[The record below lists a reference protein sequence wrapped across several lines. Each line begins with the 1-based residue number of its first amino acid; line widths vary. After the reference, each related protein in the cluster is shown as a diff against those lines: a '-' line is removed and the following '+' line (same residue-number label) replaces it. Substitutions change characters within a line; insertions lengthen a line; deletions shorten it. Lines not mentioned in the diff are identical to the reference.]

1 MGISRNM
8 ILYERKSTNLQID
21 MKKKTTDEKTEQKEQ
36 VVADQETTDTT
47 TGQQNTEGQDAEQMA
62 AAVEKEMENLSREIS
77 DLKDKNLRLMA
88 EFDNYRKRTLKE
100 KSELIL
106 NGGEDVLKKL
116 LPLVD
121 DFERAIQAMETSTDT
136 QAVKDGIDLIYAK
149 LMSFLNENGVTAIPT
164 ENEDFNTDLH
174 EAVTTFPA
182 PSEEMKG
189 KIIECISKGY
199 SLREKVIRYSKVI
212 VGE

>member
-1 MGISRNM
+1 
-8 ILYERKSTNLQID
+8 
-21 MKKKTTDEKTEQKEQ
+21 MKKKTTDETTEQKEQ
-36 VVADQETTDTT
+36 VVADQETTDTA
-47 TGQQNTEGQDAEQMA
+47 TGQNNTEGQDAEQMA
-62 AAVEKEMENLSREIS
+62 ATVEKEMESLSREIS

-149 LMSFLNENGVTAIPT
+149 LMSFLNENGVTSIPT

>member
-1 MGISRNM
+1 
-8 ILYERKSTNLQID
+8 
-21 MKKKTTDEKTEQKEQ
+21 MKKKVSEEIKEQQEPVTETPETSATEQNIKSEDPTGEVASDECNKETISLK
-36 VVADQETTDTT
+36 QE
-47 TGQQNTEGQDAEQMA
+47 
-62 AAVEKEMENLSREIS
+62 VS

-88 EFDNYRKRTLKE
+88 EFDNFRKRTLKE

-121 DFERAIQAMETSTDT
+121 DFERALQAMETSTD
-136 QAVKDGIDLIYAK
+136 AVALKEGLDLIYAK
-149 LMSFLNENGVTAIPT
+149 LISFLRENGVQSIPT
-164 ENEDFNTDLH
+164 ENEVFNTDLH

-189 KIIECISKGY
+189 KIIDCVSKGY
-199 SLREKVIRYSKVI
+199 TLREKVIRYSKVV

>member
-1 MGISRNM
+1 M

-21 MKKKTTDEKTEQKEQ
+21 MKKKTTDQTTEQKEQ
-36 VVADQETTDTT
+36 VVADQETTDTA
-47 TGQQNTEGQDAEQMA
+47 TGQKNTEGQDAEQMA
-62 AAVEKEMENLSREIS
+62 ATVEKEIESLSREIN

>member
-1 MGISRNM
+1 
-8 ILYERKSTNLQID
+8 
-21 MKKKTTDEKTEQKEQ
+21 MKKKTTDQTTEQKEQ
-36 VVADQETTDTT
+36 VVADQETTDTAS
-47 TGQQNTEGQDAEQMA
+47 GQKNTEGQDAEQMA
-62 AAVEKEMENLSREIS
+62 ATVEKEIESLSREIN

>member
-1 MGISRNM
+1 
-8 ILYERKSTNLQID
+8 

-36 VVADQETTDTT
+36 VVADQETTDTA
-47 TGQQNTEGQDAEQMA
+47 TGQKNTEGQDAEQMA
-62 AAVEKEMENLSREIS
+62 ATVEKEIESLSREIN

>member
-1 MGISRNM
+1 M

-21 MKKKTTDEKTEQKEQ
+21 MKKKTTDETTEQKEQ
-36 VVADQETTDTT
+36 VVADQETTDTA
-47 TGQQNTEGQDAEQMA
+47 TGQNNTEGQDAEQMA
-62 AAVEKEMENLSREIS
+62 ATVEKEIESLSREIN

>member
-1 MGISRNM
+1 
-8 ILYERKSTNLQID
+8 
-21 MKKKTTDEKTEQKEQ
+21 MKKKTTDQTTEQKEQ
-36 VVADQETTDTT
+36 VVADQETTDTA
-47 TGQQNTEGQDAEQMA
+47 TGQKNTEGQDAEQMA
-62 AAVEKEMENLSREIS
+62 ATVEKEIESLSREIN

-121 DFERAIQAMETSTDT
+121 DFERAIHAMETSTDA

>member
-1 MGISRNM
+1 
-8 ILYERKSTNLQID
+8 

-36 VVADQETTDTT
+36 VVADQETTDTA
-47 TGQQNTEGQDAEQMA
+47 TGQKNTEGQDAEQMA
-62 AAVEKEMENLSREIS
+62 ATVEKEIESLSREIN

-121 DFERAIQAMETSTDT
+121 DFERAIHAMETSTDT

>member
-1 MGISRNM
+1 
-8 ILYERKSTNLQID
+8 
-21 MKKKTTDEKTEQKEQ
+21 MKKKTTDQTTEQKEQ
-36 VVADQETTDTT
+36 VMADQETTDTA
-47 TGQQNTEGQDAEQMA
+47 TGQNNTEGQDAEQMA
-62 AAVEKEMENLSREIS
+62 ATVEKEMESLSREIS

>member
-1 MGISRNM
+1 
-8 ILYERKSTNLQID
+8 
-21 MKKKTTDEKTEQKEQ
+21 MKKKTTDQTTEQKEQ
-36 VVADQETTDTT
+36 VVADQETTDTA
-47 TGQQNTEGQDAEQMA
+47 TGQKNTEGQDAEQMA
-62 AAVEKEMENLSREIS
+62 ATVEKEIESLSREIN

>member
-1 MGISRNM
+1 
-8 ILYERKSTNLQID
+8 
-21 MKKKTTDEKTEQKEQ
+21 MKKKTTDETTEQKEQ
-36 VVADQETTDTT
+36 VVADQETTDTA
-47 TGQQNTEGQDAEQMA
+47 TGQNNTEGQDAEQMA
-62 AAVEKEMENLSREIS
+62 ATVEKEIESLSREIN

>member
-1 MGISRNM
+1 M
-8 ILYERKSTNLQID
+8 ILHERKSTNLQID
-21 MKKKTTDEKTEQKEQ
+21 MKKKTTDETTEQKEQ
-36 VVADQETTDTT
+36 VVADQETTDTA
-47 TGQQNTEGQDAEQMA
+47 TGQNNTEGQDAEQMA
-62 AAVEKEMENLSREIS
+62 ATVEKEMESLSREIS

>member
-1 MGISRNM
+1 
-8 ILYERKSTNLQID
+8 
-21 MKKKTTDEKTEQKEQ
+21 MKKKTTDQTTEQKEQ
-36 VVADQETTDTT
+36 VVADQETTDTA
-47 TGQQNTEGQDAEQMA
+47 TGQNNTEGQDAEQMA
-62 AAVEKEMENLSREIS
+62 ATVEKEIESLSREIN

-136 QAVKDGIDLIYAK
+136 QAVKDGIDLIYTK

>member
-1 MGISRNM
+1 
-8 ILYERKSTNLQID
+8 
-21 MKKKTTDEKTEQKEQ
+21 MKKKTTDQTTEQKEQ
-36 VVADQETTDTT
+36 VVADQETTDTA
-47 TGQQNTEGQDAEQMA
+47 TGQNNTEGQDAEQMA
-62 AAVEKEMENLSREIS
+62 ATVEKEIESLSREIN

>member
-1 MGISRNM
+1 M

-21 MKKKTTDEKTEQKEQ
+21 MKKKTTDQTTEQKEQ
-36 VVADQETTDTT
+36 VVADQETTDTA
-47 TGQQNTEGQDAEQMA
+47 TGQKNTEGQDAEQMA
-62 AAVEKEMENLSREIS
+62 ATVEKEIESLSREIN

-121 DFERAIQAMETSTDT
+121 DFERAIHAMETSTDT

>member
-1 MGISRNM
+1 M
-8 ILYERKSTNLQID
+8 ILHERKSTNLQID
-21 MKKKTTDEKTEQKEQ
+21 MKKKTTDETTEQKEK
-36 VVADQETTDTT
+36 VMADQETTDTA
-47 TGQQNTEGQDAEQMA
+47 TGQNNTEGQDAEQMA
-62 AAVEKEMENLSREIS
+62 ATVEKEIESLSREIN

>member
-1 MGISRNM
+1 
-8 ILYERKSTNLQID
+8 
-21 MKKKTTDEKTEQKEQ
+21 MKKKTTDQTTEQKEQ
-36 VVADQETTDTT
+36 VVADQETTDTAS
-47 TGQQNTEGQDAEQMA
+47 GQKNTEGQDAEQMA
-62 AAVEKEMENLSREIS
+62 ATVEKEIESLSREIS

>member
-1 MGISRNM
+1 
-8 ILYERKSTNLQID
+8 
-21 MKKKTTDEKTEQKEQ
+21 MKKKTTDETTEQKEQ
-36 VVADQETTDTT
+36 VVADQETTDTA
-47 TGQQNTEGQDAEQMA
+47 TGQKNTEGQDAEQMA
-62 AAVEKEMENLSREIS
+62 ATVEKEIESLSREIN